1 MVLLG
6 IIVTTWEIKI
16 IYVHANGSLF
26 ILSLN
31 FGVVCKETNIKR
43 KVRILSV
50 IFLVVPI
57 LLSST

>member
-31 FGVVCKETNIKR
+31 FGAVCIEPKMKR
-43 KVRILSV
+43 KVRPL
-50 IFLVVPI
+50 
-57 LLSST
+57 

>member
-31 FGVVCKETNIKR
+31 FGAVCKEPKIKR
-43 KVRILSV
+43 KVRIL
-50 IFLVVPI
+50 
-57 LLSST
+57 

>member
-31 FGVVCKETNIKR
+31 FGTVCKEPKMKR
-43 KVRILSV
+43 KVRIL
-50 IFLVVPI
+50 
-57 LLSST
+57 

>member
-31 FGVVCKETNIKR
+31 VGAV
-43 KVRILSV
+43 IL
-50 IFLVVPI
+50 LVVPI
-57 LLSST
+57 ILSPT